1 VGPAAASRIERAS
14 RDALERTPAACALR
28 LKRTSASA
36 RSNWAGATTLSFQTR
51 SALTWAAA
59 AGDGTSSKTASTEGA
74 IILIMGRAARPL
86 MLPFL
91 AP

>member
-1 VGPAAASRIERAS
+1 M
-14 RDALERTPAACALR
+14 
-28 LKRTSASA
+28 
-36 RSNWAGATTLSFQTR
+36 SNWAGAATLSFQTR
-51 SALTWAAA
+51 SALAWAAA
-59 AGDGTSSKTASTEGA
+59 GGAGTSSETASTEGA